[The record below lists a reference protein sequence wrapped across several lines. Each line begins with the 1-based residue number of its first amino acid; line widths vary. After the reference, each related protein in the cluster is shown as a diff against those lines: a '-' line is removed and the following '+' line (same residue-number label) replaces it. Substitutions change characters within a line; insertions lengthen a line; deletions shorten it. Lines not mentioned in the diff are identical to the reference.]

1 MTTTATIGIEAAA
14 FGSARALTHRE
25 HGWLIAQ
32 LAVVLAP
39 LLRALPLVTCAVFGV
54 LLLWRALLWVR
65 RAPLPGKWVLGLTG
79 VATLVV
85 TLALAMRTGGNIGRD
100 LSVAL
105 LGAFLVLKL
114 MESHTVRNGVLVTQL
129 CCFLLLSQ
137 VLFDQPPW
145 LAATMLG
152 TVALL
157 LRNWLLLLHPQARA
171 RVSPARVLARLVL
184 MGLPCAAVLFLLFPR
199 LDHPLWR
206 LPQTADTAVS
216 GLSDRMAPGSVGQ
229 LILSD
234 DLAFRVDFVGA
245 PPPVDTLYWR
255 GMVLWRFDGQTWT
268 AASMRQ
274 RPAPESVPNSADAI
288 GGAPGVFDYNI
299 TLEPTRQRWLFALD
313 RGQSIEARDGTGRSV
328 DGEFIST
335 QPLDQRVRY
344 HARSRLPGRNR
355 ADDAATLDP
364 LTQQMA
370 LALPAGNPQARAL
383 AAQWAALPPPERVS
397 AALKLFGRAP
407 FAYTLEPEPLRDQ
420 QIDDFL
426 FRTHRGFCEHYA
438 GSFVFLMRA
447 AGVPAR
453 VVVGYLG
460 GEVNAV
466 SGDIIV
472 RQSDAHAWAEV
483 WLDGRGWV
491 RVDPTAAVAPQRVE
505 RGLAAAVP
513 ASEFRSRRAEEPSW
527 LRSVRWGLD
536 GLISG
541 WNSWVLGYDRNRQA
555 RLFAWLGLDAA
566 DPRAVLW
573 GVSGLFLLA
582 ALPLL
587 WQQRKPKPDP
597 VQAQWQRLCDRL
609 ARHGCTRGPAEGPMA
624 YAERAASQFPQ
635 AAQALRNAAAGYVT
649 LRYGRDDGDAQAR
662 ARRFTQWREAV
673 AQVRLS

>member
-1 MTTTATIGIEAAA
+1 MTTTATIGTEAAA

-313 RGQSIEARDGTGRSV
+313 RGQSIEARDGTGRSI

-624 YAERAASQFPQ
+624 YAERAAAQFPQ
-635 AAQALRNAAAGYVT
+635 AAQALRNAAAGYVA

>member
-1 MTTTATIGIEAAA
+1 MTTTATIGTEAAA

-288 GGAPGVFDYNI
+288 RGAPGVFDYNI

-355 ADDAATLDP
+355 AEDAAALDP

-383 AAQWAALPPPERVS
+383 AAQWAELPPAERVS

-536 GLISG
+536 GLVSG

-624 YAERAASQFPQ
+624 YAERAAAQFPQ
-635 AAQALRNAAAGYVT
+635 AAQALRNAAAGYVA